1 MSEQTIHDLFRAVD
15 ARDWEA
21 MQPFF
26 CEDVVYERP
35 GYDPIVGIENLLHF
49 YKHVRI
55 IASGNHQLERVVV
68 AGDGG
73 SCWGRFVGVSK
84 EGATLDE
91 RFADVYV
98 FHNGKIKQRRSYF
111 FRPAV

>member
-1 MSEQTIHDLFRAVD
+1 MSEQTIQDLFRAVD

-35 GYDPIVGIENLLHF
+35 GYDPIVGIEDLLHF

-55 IASGNHQLERVVV
+55 IASGTHQLEQIVVE
-68 AGDGG
+68 GDHG
-73 SCWGRFVGVSK
+73 SCWGRFVGVNK
-84 EGATLDE
+84 EGAALDE

-98 FHNGKIKQRRSYF
+98 FSDGKIKQRRSYF